1 MTMDFAESG
10 PFWLSPQAEPTTE
23 TPGQRARRFERG
35 ALPYLG
41 QADSP
46 AGDWPTP
53 GLGRRVPTMQ
63 AVPASLARRTPGLA
77 LTLGPATAR
86 RTADG
91 CPPAS
96 TPSRCPVFDHHRSGA
111 LDRTGLPAAAE
122 LATMGAGYGAYS
134 QVRLAIR
141 VGHRVA
147 VAHAPS
153 CGGLSGGCASTSS
166 PTSITSSRHILCWPR
181 RPATTTGCCIPG
193 HPASAGLAVPI

>member
-111 LDRTGLPAAAE
+111 LDRTGLAAPARGSRADHHGCGLRRVFSSAPGYPSRPSGGGRTCAE
-122 LATMGAGYGAYS
+122 LWGIERWLRINVEPYLNHLIAPHFVLAEAAGY
-134 QVRLAIR
+134 
-141 VGHRVA
+141 H
-147 VAHAPS
+147 H
-153 CGGLSGGCASTSS
+153 GLLHSWS
-166 PTSITSSRHILCWPR
+166 PR
-181 RPATTTGCCIPG
+181 
-193 HPASAGLAVPI
+193 